1 MIEFLQKLI
10 KIQSLSPRDEGCF
23 DLIEER
29 LNKLEFN
36 CERINY
42 ANVENLYATYGDKG
56 KLFCFLGHTDVVPT
70 GPEEQ
75 WTHPPFSAHIDE
87 DLLYG
92 RGTADMKASIAAFLE
107 SLEEFFATSPE
118 LNYRIAILLT
128 SNEEG
133 DAIDGFIDKI
143 VDDMIEKDEKIDLC
157 LVGEPTSYEKI
168 GDSVRIG
175 RRGSLGGS
183 LKIIGKQGHIAYPE
197 NVDNPIFSASDV
209 IVKLKNT
216 TWDNG
221 NAIFQPTSFQ
231 ISNIHSGTGAK
242 NIVPGD
248 LDMLFNFRYSTES
261 TKETLIAEFESILN
275 ELNIEYEIE
284 WKLSGLPYLTKKDNL
299 KDVVVQSIK
308 NITGYI
314 PDLNAKGGTSDGR
327 FIAKMGTEIVE
338 LGPLNETIHQI
349 DEHVK
354 ISEIWTLKDIYT
366 DILKGLNTKV
376 ILTFLSAFKK
386 VSHYY

>member
-1 MIEFLQKLI
+1 MIEFLQELI

-23 DLIEER
+23 DLIEEK

-42 ANVENLYATYGDKG
+42 KNVENLYATYGDKG

-70 GPEEQ
+70 DPEER
-75 WTHPPFSAHIDE
+75 WTHPPFSAHIDG
-87 DLLYG
+87 DVLYG

-133 DAIDGFIDKI
+133 DAADGFIDML
-143 VDDMIEKDEKIDLC
+143 VDDMIEKDKKIDLC
-157 LVGEPTSYEKI
+157 LVGEPTSYKKI

-175 RRGSLGGS
+175 RRGSLGGT

-221 NAIFQPTSFQ
+221 NAIFHPTSFQ
-231 ISNIHSGTGAK
+231 ISNIHSGTGAN

-261 TKETLIAEFESILN
+261 TKETLISEFESILKK
-275 ELNIEYEIE
+275 LNIKYEIE

-299 KDVVVQSIK
+299 KDVVVHSIK
-308 NITGYI
+308 NITGYT

-354 ISEIWTLKDIYT
+354 ISEIFTLKDIYT
-366 DILKGLNTKV
+366 DILKGLNTK
-376 ILTFLSAFKK
+376 LS
-386 VSHYY
+386 

>member
-75 WTHPPFSAHIDE
+75 WTHPPFSAHIDG

-107 SLEEFFATSPE
+107 SLEEFFAASPE
-118 LNYRIAILLT
+118 LNYRIAIFLT

-183 LKIIGKQGHIAYPE
+183 LRIIGKQGHIAYPE

-284 WKLSGLPYLTKKDNL
+284 WKLSGLPYLTKEDNL
-299 KDVVVQSIK
+299 KDVVVQSI
-308 NITGYI
+308 
-314 PDLNAKGGTSDGR
+314 
-327 FIAKMGTEIVE
+327 
-338 LGPLNETIHQI
+338 H
-349 DEHVK
+349 
-354 ISEIWTLKDIYT
+354 
-366 DILKGLNTKV
+366 
-376 ILTFLSAFKK
+376 
-386 VSHYY
+386 

>member
-10 KIQSLSPRDEGCF
+10 KLQSLSPRDEGCF

-29 LNKLEFN
+29 LVKLDFK

-42 ANVENLYATYGDKG
+42 ANVENLYATYGNKG

-75 WTHPPFSAHIDE
+75 WTYPPFSAQIDG

-107 SLEEFFATSPE
+107 SLEEFFETSPE

-133 DAIDGFIDKI
+133 DAVDGFIDKI
-143 VDDMIEKDEKIDLC
+143 VDDMIENDEKIDLC

-216 TWDNG
+216 IWDNG

-242 NIVPGD
+242 NVVPGD
-248 LDMLFNFRYSTES
+248 LDMFFNFRYSTES
-261 TKETLIAEFESILN
+261 TQETLINEFESILN
-275 ELNIEYEIE
+275 ELNINYEID
-284 WKLSGLPYLTKKDNL
+284 WKLSGLPYLTKEDNL
-299 KDVVVQSIK
+299 KDVVVQSIQDV
-308 NITGYI
+308 TGYT

-327 FIAKMGTEIVE
+327 FVAKMGTEIVE

-349 DEHVK
+349 DEHIK
-354 ISEIWTLKDIYT
+354 ISELWTLKDIYK
-366 DILKGLNTKV
+366 DILKGLNSK
-376 ILTFLSAFKK
+376 LS
-386 VSHYY
+386 

>member
-1 MIEFLQKLI
+1 MIEFLQKLTQI
-10 KIQSLSPRDEGCF
+10 ESISPKDEGCF

-29 LNKLEFN
+29 LNQLDFSCK
-36 CERINY
+36 RINY
-42 ANVENLYATYGDKG
+42 LNVENLYATYGTKG

-70 GPEEQ
+70 GPIEK
-75 WTHPPFSAHIDE
+75 WSHPPFSGKIDG

-107 SLEEFFATSPE
+107 SLEEFLSTKQD

-133 DAIDGFIDKI
+133 DAADGFIDKI
-143 VDDMIEKDEKIDLC
+143 VDEMIERNEKIDLC
-157 LVGEPTSYEKI
+157 LVGEPTSYKKI
-168 GDSVRIG
+168 GDSIRIG
-175 RRGSLGGS
+175 RRGSLSGS
-183 LKIIGKQGHIAYPE
+183 LKIFGKQGHIAYPE

-209 IVKLKNT
+209 IVKLKNKV
-216 TWDNG
+216 WDNG

-242 NIVPGD
+242 NIVPGE
-248 LDMLFNFRYSTES
+248 LDMLFNFRFSTES
-261 TKETLIAEFESILN
+261 SQETLIKEFESILN
-275 ELNIEYEIE
+275 NLKINFNVE
-284 WKLSGLPYLTKKDNL
+284 WKLSGLPYLTMKDNL
-299 KDVVVQSIK
+299 KDVVVKSIK
-308 NITGYI
+308 SVAGYS

-349 DEHVK
+349 DEHIK
-354 ISEIWTLKDIYT
+354 ISELWILKDIYT
-366 DILKGLNTKV
+366 DILMSLNTK
-376 ILTFLSAFKK
+376 LG
-386 VSHYY
+386 

>member
-10 KIQSLSPRDEGCF
+10 QIQSISPRDEGCF
-23 DLIEER
+23 DLIEDR
-29 LNKLEFN
+29 LNKLNFK
-36 CERINY
+36 CERIDY
-42 ANVENLYATYGDKG
+42 LNVENLYATYGDKG
-56 KLFCFLGHTDVVPT
+56 KIFCFLGHTDVVPT
-70 GPEEQ
+70 GPENQ
-75 WTHPPFSAHIDE
+75 WTYPPFSGHIEGDVI
-87 DLLYG
+87 YG
-92 RGTADMKASIAAFLE
+92 RGTADMKASIAAFIE
-107 SLEEFFATSPE
+107 SLEEFMGYEPD

-133 DAIDGFIDKI
+133 DAEDGFIDKI

-157 LVGEPTSYEKI
+157 LVGEPTSYKKI
-168 GDSVRIG
+168 GDSIRIG

-197 NVDNPIFSASDV
+197 NVVNPIFSASDV

-216 TWDNG
+216 VWDNG

-242 NIVPGD
+242 NIVPGE

-261 TKETLIAEFESILN
+261 THEKLMSEFESILK
-275 ELNIEYEIE
+275 ELNVEYEID
-284 WKLSGLPYLTKKDNL
+284 WKLSGLPYLTKEDNL
-299 KDVVVQSIK
+299 KDVVVDSIE
-308 NITGYI
+308 NITGYS

-354 ISEIWTLKDIYT
+354 ISEIELLQKIYT
-366 DILKGLNTKV
+366 NILNNLNQK
-376 ILTFLSAFKK
+376 LA
-386 VSHYY
+386 

>member
-29 LNKLEFN
+29 LVELDFK

-42 ANVENLYATYGDKG
+42 ANVENLYATYGNKG

-75 WTHPPFSAHIDE
+75 WTYPPFSAQIDG

-92 RGTADMKASIAAFLE
+92 RGTADMKASIAAFLQ
-107 SLEEFFATSPE
+107 SLEEFFETSPE

-133 DAIDGFIDKI
+133 DAVDGFIDKI
-143 VDDMIEKDEKIDLC
+143 VDDMIENDEKIDLC

-216 TWDNG
+216 IWDNG

-242 NIVPGD
+242 NVVPGD
-248 LDMLFNFRYSTES
+248 LDMFFNFRYSTES
-261 TKETLIAEFESILN
+261 TQETLINEFESILN
-275 ELNIEYEIE
+275 ELSINYEID

-299 KDVVVQSIK
+299 KDVVVQSIQDV
-308 NITGYI
+308 TGYT

-349 DEHVK
+349 NEHVK
-354 ISEIWTLKDIYT
+354 ISEIITLQKIYT
-366 DILKGLNTKV
+366 NILINLN
-376 ILTFLSAFKK
+376 KK
-386 VSHYY
+386 L

>member
-23 DLIEER
+23 DLIEE
-29 LNKLEFN
+29 KLVKLDFK

-42 ANVENLYATYGDKG
+42 ANVENLYATYGNKG

-75 WTHPPFSAHIDE
+75 WTYPPFSAQIDG

-92 RGTADMKASIAAFLE
+92 RGTADMKASIAAFLQ
-107 SLEEFFATSPE
+107 SIEEFFETSPE

-133 DAIDGFIDKI
+133 DAVDGFIDKI
-143 VDDMIEKDEKIDLC
+143 VDDMIENDEKIDLC

-216 TWDNG
+216 IWDNG

-242 NIVPGD
+242 NVVPGD
-248 LDMLFNFRYSTES
+248 LDMFFNFRYSTES
-261 TKETLIAEFESILN
+261 TQETLINEFESILN
-275 ELNIEYEIE
+275 ELNINYEID
-284 WKLSGLPYLTKKDNL
+284 WKLSGLPYLTKEDNL
-299 KDVVVQSIK
+299 KDVVVQSIQDV
-308 NITGYI
+308 TGYT

-327 FIAKMGTEIVE
+327 FVAKMGTEIVE

-349 DEHVK
+349 DEHIK
-354 ISEIWTLKDIYT
+354 ISELWTLKDIYK
-366 DILKGLNTKV
+366 DILKGLNSK
-376 ILTFLSAFKK
+376 LS
-386 VSHYY
+386 

>member
-10 KIQSLSPRDEGCF
+10 KIKSLSPRDEGCF

-75 WTHPPFSAHIDE
+75 WTHPPFSAHIDG

-183 LKIIGKQGHIAYPE
+183 LRIIGKQGHIAYPE

-284 WKLSGLPYLTKKDNL
+284 WKLSGLPYLTKEDNL
-299 KDVVVQSIK
+299 KDVVVQSIQD
-308 NITGYI
+308 ITGYR
-314 PDLNAKGGTSDGR
+314 PNLNAKGGTSDGR

-354 ISEIWTLKDIYT
+354 ISEIVTLQKIYT
-366 DILKGLNTKV
+366 NILINLNNK
-376 ILTFLSAFKK
+376 L
-386 VSHYY
+386 

>member
-10 KIQSLSPRDEGCF
+10 QIQSISPRDEGCF

-29 LNKLEFN
+29 LNKLNFK
-36 CERINY
+36 CERIDY
-42 ANVENLYATYGDKG
+42 LNVENLYATYGDKG
-56 KLFCFLGHTDVVPT
+56 KIFCFLGHTDVVPT
-70 GPEEQ
+70 GPEDQ
-75 WTHPPFSAHIDE
+75 WTYPPFSGHIEGDVM
-87 DLLYG
+87 YG
-92 RGTADMKASIAAFLE
+92 RGTADMKASIAAFIE
-107 SLEEFFATSPE
+107 SLEEFMDSKLD
-118 LNYRIAILLT
+118 LNYRIAVLLT

-133 DAIDGFIDKI
+133 DAADGFIDKI

-157 LVGEPTSYEKI
+157 LVGEPTSYKKI
-168 GDSVRIG
+168 GDSIRIG

-197 NVDNPIFSASDV
+197 NVVNPIFSASDV

-216 TWDNG
+216 VWDNG

-242 NIVPGD
+242 NIVPGE
-248 LDMLFNFRYSTES
+248 LDMFFNFRYSTES
-261 TKETLIAEFESILN
+261 THEKLMSEFESILK
-275 ELNIEYEIE
+275 ELNVEYEID
-284 WKLSGLPYLTKKDNL
+284 WKLSGLPYLTKEDNL
-299 KDVVVQSIK
+299 KDVVVESIE
-308 NITGYI
+308 NITGYS

-354 ISEIWTLKDIYT
+354 ISEIELLQKIYT
-366 DILKGLNTKV
+366 NILNKLNQK
-376 ILTFLSAFKK
+376 LA
-386 VSHYY
+386 

>member
-1 MIEFLQKLI
+1 MIKFLQKLI
-10 KIQSLSPRDEGCF
+10 QIQSISPKDEGCF

-29 LNKLEFN
+29 LEKLNFE

-42 ANVENLYATYGDKG
+42 LNVENLYATYGKKG
-56 KLFCFLGHTDVVPT
+56 KIFCFLGHTDVVPT
-70 GPEEQ
+70 GPVEQ
-75 WTHPPFSAHIDE
+75 WTYPPFSGHIDG
-87 DLLYG
+87 DVMYG
-92 RGTADMKASIAAFLE
+92 RGTADMKASIAAFIE
-107 SLEEFFATSPE
+107 SLEEFISTKPN

-133 DAIDGFIDKI
+133 DAADGFIDKI

-157 LVGEPTSYEKI
+157 LVGEPTSYKKI
-168 GDSVRIG
+168 GDSIRIG

-197 NVDNPIFSASDV
+197 NVVNPIFSASDA

-216 TWDNG
+216 VWDNG

-242 NIVPGD
+242 NVVPGE
-248 LDMLFNFRYSTES
+248 LDMFFNFRYSTES
-261 TKETLIAEFESILN
+261 TNEKLMSEFESILK
-275 ELNIEYEIE
+275 ELNVEYKID
-284 WKLSGLPYLTKKDNL
+284 WKLSGLPYLTKEINL
-299 KDVVVQSIK
+299 KDVVVESIE
-308 NITGYI
+308 NITGYL

-354 ISEIWTLKDIYT
+354 ISEIELLQKIYKDI
-366 DILKGLNTKV
+366 LVNLNNKLA
-376 ILTFLSAFKK
+376 I
-386 VSHYY
+386 

>member
-23 DLIEER
+23 DLIEE
-29 LNKLEFN
+29 KLVKLDFK

-42 ANVENLYATYGDKG
+42 ANVENLYATYGNKG

-75 WTHPPFSAHIDE
+75 WTYPPFSAQIDG

-92 RGTADMKASIAAFLE
+92 RGTADMKASIAAFLQ
-107 SLEEFFATSPE
+107 SLEEFFETSPE

-133 DAIDGFIDKI
+133 DAVDGFIDKI
-143 VDDMIEKDEKIDLC
+143 VDDMIENDEKIDLC

-168 GDSVRIG
+168 GDSIRIG

-216 TWDNG
+216 IWDNG

-242 NIVPGD
+242 NVVPGD
-248 LDMLFNFRYSTES
+248 LDMFFNFRYSTES
-261 TKETLIAEFESILN
+261 TQETLINEFESILN
-275 ELNIEYEIE
+275 ELNINYEID
-284 WKLSGLPYLTKKDNL
+284 WKLSGLPYLTKEDNL
-299 KDVVVQSIK
+299 KDVVVQSIQDV
-308 NITGYI
+308 TGYT

-349 DEHVK
+349 DEHIK
-354 ISEIWTLKDIYT
+354 ISELWTLKDIYK
-366 DILKGLNTKV
+366 DIFKGLNSK
-376 ILTFLSAFKK
+376 LS
-386 VSHYY
+386 

>member
-10 KIQSLSPRDEGCF
+10 QIQSISPRDEGCF

-29 LNKLEFN
+29 LNKLDFK
-36 CERINY
+36 CERIDY
-42 ANVENLYATYGDKG
+42 LNVENLYATYGDKG
-56 KLFCFLGHTDVVPT
+56 KIFCFLGHTDVVPT
-70 GPEEQ
+70 GPEDQ
-75 WTHPPFSAHIDE
+75 WTHPPFSGHIEGDVM
-87 DLLYG
+87 YG
-92 RGTADMKASIAAFLE
+92 RGTADMKASIAAFIE
-107 SLEEFFATSPE
+107 SLEEFMDSKSD
-118 LNYRIAILLT
+118 LNFRIAVLLT

-133 DAIDGFIDKI
+133 DAADGFIDKI

-157 LVGEPTSYEKI
+157 LVGEPTSYKKI
-168 GDSVRIG
+168 GDSIRIG

-197 NVDNPIFSASDV
+197 NVVNPIFSASDV

-216 TWDNG
+216 VWDNG

-242 NIVPGD
+242 NIVPGE
-248 LDMLFNFRYSTES
+248 LDMFFNFRYSTES
-261 TKETLIAEFESILN
+261 THEKLMSEFESILK
-275 ELNIEYEIE
+275 ELNVEYEID
-284 WKLSGLPYLTKKDNL
+284 WKLSGLPYLTKEDNL
-299 KDVVVQSIK
+299 KDVVVESIE
-308 NITGYI
+308 NITGYS

-354 ISEIWTLKDIYT
+354 ISEIELLQKIYT
-366 DILKGLNTKV
+366 NILNNLNQK
-376 ILTFLSAFKK
+376 LA
-386 VSHYY
+386 